1 MNSSMSFRR
10 RMRRFPL
17 ILVVALCASL
27 LGTGE
32 PMTSLPSFRAT
43 APLFSGIA
51 HAQEPSETDIQWF
64 RDEMKISDKY
74 LEREE
79 GAWGM
84 SWAHFFT
91 MTLLV
96 AFFIATLVAMYIRS
110 KRTREILRTLMKEE

>member
-1 MNSSMSFRR
+1 MNPSISFRR

-17 ILVVALCASL
+17 ILVAALFTAL

-32 PMTSLPSFRAT
+32 PMTSLPSFQET
-43 APLFSGIA
+43 PPLLSGIA
-51 HAQEPSETDIQWF
+51 RAQEPSETDIQWF
-64 RDEMKISDKY
+64 RDEMKISAKY
-74 LEREE
+74 LDREE